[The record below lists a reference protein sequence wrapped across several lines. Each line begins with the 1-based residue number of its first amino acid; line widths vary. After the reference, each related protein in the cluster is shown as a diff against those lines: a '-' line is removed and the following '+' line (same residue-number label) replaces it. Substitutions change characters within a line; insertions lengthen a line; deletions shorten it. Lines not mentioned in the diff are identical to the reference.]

1 MDNTHENGAA
11 NVIDEKNKVDNEVDE
26 VIQVSSDEVSDANS
40 ESETEVVEVQGVVV
54 EDCEVDEL
62 QGDEELHCD
71 AKATE
76 TSDETNNAKAKGK
89 KFAIVAGVGIG
100 VALIGAGL
108 LVNKRSAKLAYYVA
122 KSII

>member
-40 ESETEVVEVQGVVV
+40 ESETEVVEDQGVVV

-71 AKATE
+71 TKATE

-89 KFAIVAGVGIG
+89 KFAIAAGVGIG

>member
-11 NVIDEKNKVDNEVDE
+11 TVIDEKNKVDNEV
-26 VIQVSSDEVSDANS
+26 DEVSDANS
-40 ESETEVVEVQGVVV
+40 ESETEVVEDQGVVV

>member
-40 ESETEVVEVQGVVV
+40 ESETEVVEDQVVVV
-54 EDCEVDEL
+54 EDCEEGEL
-62 QGDEELHCD
+62 QDDEELHCD
-71 AKATE
+71 ANATE
-76 TSDETNNAKAKGK
+76 KSDETNGAKAKGK
-89 KFAIVAGVGIG
+89 KFAIAAGVGIG
-100 VALIGAGL
+100 VAIIGAGL

>member
-11 NVIDEKNKVDNEVDE
+11 NVIDETNKADNEVDE

-40 ESETEVVEVQGVVV
+40 ESETEVVEDQGVVV

-122 KSII
+122 KAII

>member
-40 ESETEVVEVQGVVV
+40 ESETEVVGDQGVVV

-89 KFAIVAGVGIG
+89 KFAIAAGVGIG

>member
-1 MDNTHENGAA
+1 MDNTYENGVA
-11 NVIDEKNKVDNEVDE
+11 NVIDETNKADNEVDE

-40 ESETEVVEVQGVVV
+40 ESETEVVEDQGVVV

>member
-11 NVIDEKNKVDNEVDE
+11 NVLDEKNKVDNEVDE
-26 VIQVSSDEVSDANS
+26 VIQVTSDEVSDANS
-40 ESETEVVEVQGVVV
+40 ESETEVVEDQGVVV